1 MEKKIRPF
9 VYILAI
15 LMVICLIGCSSQT
28 GTSNSGDIQNEPP
41 ATEPPEENLVPIEE
55 IYEYTATGR
64 VYSRPAMLT
73 NEQREEFLSLTTDD
87 GFFFCATAD
96 TKKADDFINAQRTL
110 LQFLRDSG
118 METPKL
124 NYFAMD
130 FDDSFSESEK
140 KRAHIALSASKSY
153 QQVLITLQTLW
164 GDYTDYGYLY
174 AISNAIAAHLG
185 WQTDATETV
194 EQSTIALFFV
204 ENPEALNLLY
214 PCFTTTY
221 ASEETVRS
229 CKALCKLLIE
239 ERDLREVLANPIDE
253 QVNDF
258 RALVDTYAQ
267 EISVTFSRQKSG
279 YAYYGEHI
287 PLKIMT
293 TYVQHFIDRDYKDYA
308 QSDLEELGDNT
319 WDYFSDYQS
328 IFATVDIMNEEIARS
343 VEYFGLEE
351 AVGVVTM
358 NWICT
363 ESSFKR
369 FDKPNQS
376 CYVPSYD
383 DPMFGGTIYLTEIFD
398 YLHEYFH
405 HFEFITRREISQT
418 WQSQAF
424 ADLGKA
430 RSQHAHHIM
439 WRQFSEEPFRSTFLD
454 CYGREY
460 QSELD
465 HYYDAYDLLSYLEGN
480 YEFDYHTGGADWN
493 SLTHYLLD
501 LYGEDT
507 VVRILLLPEI
517 VETITGKTW
526 DELQIAWQK
535 YMERKFEHF
544 EIPDW
549 VYGSQE

>member
-1 MEKKIRPF
+1 MKKRTKF
-9 VYILAI
+9 LLCLLVAAI
-15 LMVICLIGCSSQT
+15 AMLLVGCSNQT
-28 GTSNSGDIQNEPP
+28 GTSNSGNIQNELP
-41 ATEPPEENLVPIEE
+41 APENPEEDLSPVVET
-55 IYEYTATGR
+55 YEYTATGR

-73 NEQREEFLSLTTDD
+73 DERRVEFLSLTIDD

-96 TKKADDFINAQRTL
+96 TEKADEFVNAQRTL

-140 KRAHIALSASKSY
+140 KRAHIALSATKSY

-164 GDYTDYGYLY
+164 GDYTDYGYLH
-174 AISNAIAAHLG
+174 AISNEISAHLG
-185 WQTDATETV
+185 WQTDEIEEV
-194 EQSTIALFFV
+194 EQTALNTFFA
-204 ENPEALNLLY
+204 ENPDALNLLY

-229 CKALCKLLIE
+229 CKALAKLLIE
-239 ERDLREVLANPIDE
+239 KEDLREVLAKPIDE

-258 RALVDTYAQ
+258 HALADAYAQ
-267 EISVTFSRQKSG
+267 ELSVTFSRQKSG

-287 PLKIMT
+287 PLRIMT

-308 QSDLEELGDNT
+308 QADLEELGDKT

-343 VEYFGLEE
+343 VEYFGLED

-358 NWICT
+358 NWLCT
-363 ESSFKR
+363 ESSAEL

-376 CYVPSYD
+376 CYDPSYD
-383 DPMFGGTIYLTEIFD
+383 DPKFGGTIYLTEIFD

-424 ADLGKA
+424 ADLGKVQ
-430 RSQHAHHIM
+430 SQYAHHLM
-439 WRQFSEEPFRSTFLD
+439 EREFSEEPLKGMFYD
-454 CYGREY
+454 CYEREY
-460 QSELD
+460 QLGLED
-465 HYYDAYDLLSYLEGN
+465 YYDAFDLLCYIEGL
-480 YEFDYHTGGADWN
+480 YEFDYNTGGADCN
-493 SLTHYLLD
+493 SLTRYMLD
-501 LYGEDT
+501 LYGENT
-507 VVRILLLPEI
+507 VCQILLFPET
-517 VETITGKTW
+517 VEATTGKTW
-526 DELQIAWQK
+526 EGLQADWQQH
-535 YMERKFEHF
+535 MEKKFEHF

-549 VYGSQE
+549 VYE